1 MMGEDIFD
9 ENGIILTS
17 FYGGESRGQCI
28 QFNLRSD
35 YVQLEKEDV
44 KNLNEVISKWLG
56 KH

>member
-1 MMGEDIFD
+1 MGEDIFD